1 MKKIALFVLCICLL
15 TGCGKNYANISK
27 NISKELN
34 SDFTVLN
41 TYKDNTLKRAI
52 AKDSHGNFYLFTID
66 GKDRLIFSDTYEKYM
81 ADFSIKERMENYLQ
95 DDYLLYVQYNINDS
109 NVCDI
114 YLFTDYSLNIPFIA
128 QTFVSEIEELKG
140 AEINF
145 HTATVDSRENLRKF
159 HIMINEQLTKTGMF
173 TEEVE
178 NKLSVEVSDYY
189 ITSIAKD

>member
-1 MKKIALFVLCICLL
+1 MCLL

-27 NISKELN
+27 NISKELDG
-34 SDFTVLN
+34 DFTVLN

-52 AKDSHGNFYLFTID
+52 TKDSHGNFYLFTID

-128 QTFVSEIEELKG
+128 QTFVGEIEELKD